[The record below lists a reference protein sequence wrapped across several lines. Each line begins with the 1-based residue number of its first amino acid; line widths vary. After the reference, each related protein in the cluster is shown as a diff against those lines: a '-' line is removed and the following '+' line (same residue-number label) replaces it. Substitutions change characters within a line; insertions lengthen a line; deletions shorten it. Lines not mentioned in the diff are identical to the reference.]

1 MSAKILKNDV
11 VDSFSDAVLD
21 DKVIEALNSF
31 KKAVS
36 YLGIDVRIASQA
48 SLAKLNEV
56 SATKKRQICSCF
68 QNWTLWILENYEQ
81 NKPAEEVE
89 KACLQ
94 RALSHYGLKASEDFW
109 KTIGHDQI
117 IEIYGEDMVQLYRS
131 LNFFRITGYSLLD
144 ISVFE
149 WYVLWDRPS
158 KAIEE
163 TMNDAQKVI
172 NEYIS
177 VKPFEISNQ
186 VIREVYD
193 THNEQESFVPRAILA
208 KFVNMGSLSTDKSE
222 SRVPRGFIC
231 TSTAEIIAHGEEA
244 KKIQFI

>member
-1 MSAKILKNDV
+1 MSATILKNDV
-11 VDSFSDAVLD
+11 IECLDDSDLN
-21 DKVIEALNSF
+21 DKVIQALRSF
-31 KKAVS
+31 KIAVS
-36 YLGIDVRIASQA
+36 SLGIDVNMTSKA
-48 SLAKLNEV
+48 SLAKLREIPD
-56 SATKKRQICSCF
+56 SKKRQICSYF
-68 QNWTLWILENYEQ
+68 QNWTLWILENYEE
-81 NKPAEEVE
+81 NKSIEEVE

-94 RALSHYGLKASEDFW
+94 RALSHYSLKASEEFW

-208 KFVNMGSLSTDKSE
+208 KFVNMGSLSTDKTE
-222 SRVPRGFIC
+222 SKVPRGFIC
-231 TSTAEIIAHGEEA
+231 TSTAEIIARGEEA